1 MYLQISDDVL
11 FLSWVSGK
19 YTGRLYRYKRMPFG
33 LMNAASDYQSII
45 MQILAGLEG
54 VISVMDDILVY
65 GPNEKIH
72 DERLELVLERLKSF
86 DFVLNEKK
94 CVFGAKEIDFLGWR
108 ISKQGFKPTVEKIEA
123 IKNFRRPENAEEI
136 RSFLGLVNF
145 VGNCILNLATL
156 SAPLRFLLKKNV
168 KFQWTLKE
176 QTAFEDLKK
185 ALSSDR
191 TLCFFDPGA
200 EVILMVDASPV
211 GLGAILLQEKAE
223 GWKMVACAAKSLT
236 DTEKKYCQLERE
248 ALSIVFGIERFR
260 YYLTGRK
267 FRLYTD
273 CKPLEFMFSPKSKPC
288 ARVERWVLRVQSFDF
303 EIIHKPGS
311 QNIAD
316 CLSRLVKQGEEL
328 PIDATCEYSLRHILE
343 IARPVAITLQQI
355 REEGDKDDEIVEVK
369 KALRT
374 GKWDK
379 VASGFSS
386 SRAELCVV
394 DGILLKIHKI
404 VVPKSLRVQI
414 LQLVHESHQGIVAM
428 KARLRSKVWW
438 PGVDKDVENLVKQ
451 CKDCVLVSLPSKPEP
466 LHATRF
472 PENAWEAIAL
482 DFKGP
487 LPSGVFLL
495 VIIDYYSKF
504 AVVEVLHSLSAA
516 VLIKHLIKIFA
527 LFGAPTSLRADN
539 GPQMNCEEFK
549 NFCVE
554 WNIKLIFSTPYWP
567 QANGEVERFNRT
579 LGKHLAISRNMG
591 SDWKEDINKFLL
603 AYHSTVH
610 PSTGKSP
617 GELMLKRKLREKIPT
632 MMLDHNGD
640 ESVKEKAM
648 EAKEKM
654 KEYADRKRKAA
665 PSNIIAGDEV
675 VLLNT
680 NKKHKLD
687 SNFTPEEH
695 EVIEKKGGELVV
707 RSKESGKIKRRHVS
721 HAKKI
726 EKNTSITQSNNSLPA
741 TNTTSSPIDYPPTT
755 STDHPAASATKKVLV
770 EPTDAEEDL
779 EKGDATAKARPKR
792 KIKTPSRFLD

>member
-1 MYLQISDDVL
+1 
-11 FLSWVSGK
+11 
-19 YTGRLYRYKRMPFG
+19 MPFG

-45 MQILAGLEG
+45 IQILAGLKG
-54 VISVMDDILVY
+54 VISVMDDILVF
-65 GPNEKIH
+65 GPNKKVH
-72 DERLELVLERLKSF
+72 DDRLELVLERLKSF

-94 CVFGAKEIDFLGWR
+94 CLFGAEEIDFLGWR
-108 ISKQGFKPTVEKIEA
+108 ISKYGFKPTEQKIEA
-123 IKNFRRPENAEEI
+123 IKNFRRPESTEEI

-156 SAPLRFLLKKNV
+156 SAPLRYLLKKEA
-168 KFQWTLKE
+168 KFQWTAKE
-176 QTAFEDLKK
+176 QAAFEGLKM
-185 ALSSDR
+185 ALSSER
-191 TLCFFDPGA
+191 VLCFFDPGA
-200 EVILMVDASPV
+200 EVILIVDASPV
-211 GLGAILLQEKAE
+211 GLGAILLQEKSE
-223 GWKMVACAAKSLT
+223 GWKIVACAAKSLT

-288 ARVERWVLRVQSFDF
+288 ARVERWVLRVQSYDF
-303 EIIHKPGS
+303 EIMHKPGS

-316 CLSRLVKQGEEL
+316 CLSRLVQQGKDL
-328 PIDATCEYSLRHILE
+328 PIDETCEYSLRHILE
-343 IARPVAITLQQI
+343 IARPVAVTLQQI
-355 REEGDKDDEIVEVK
+355 REEGDKDEEIVEVK

-374 GKWDK
+374 GIWDK
-379 VASGFSS
+379 VSSGFSS

-394 DGILLKIHKI
+394 EGILLKIHKI
-404 VVPKSLRVQI
+404 VVPKSLRVHI

-466 LHATRF
+466 LQATRF

-487 LPSGVFLL
+487 LPAGVFLL

-504 AVVEVLHSLSAA
+504 AVVDVLHSLSAA
-516 VLIKHLIKIFA
+516 VLIKHLNKIFA
-527 LFGAPTSLRADN
+527 LFGAPMSLRADN

-579 LGKHLAISRNMG
+579 LGKHLAISRNRG

-610 PSTGKSP
+610 PSTGKTP
-617 GELMLKRKLREKIPT
+617 GELMLRRKLREKIP
-632 MMLDHNGD
+632 MMILEQNGD

-654 KEYADRKRKAA
+654 KEYTDRKRKAT
-665 PSNIIAGDEV
+665 PSNIKVGDEV

-707 RSKESGKIKRRHVS
+707 KSNESGKIKRRHVS

-726 EKNTSITQSNNSLPA
+726 EKNTLITPKNNLYPA
-741 TNTTSSPIDYPPTT
+741 TNITSSPMVSSST
-755 STDHPAASATKKVLV
+755 SKTKTDQPAASSPLL
-770 EPTDAEEDL
+770 ESTDAEEGLL
-779 EKGDATAKARPKR
+779 EEGDSAAKTKPKR